1 LYLFSFDH
9 TWLKLKGEIKM
20 PDNPI
25 ITTLTPILGIIL
37 LALTIWALVLLI
49 KGRPRFLAIYL
60 MSLTALFT
68 IMEGAGTTCVALA
81 AEEFGDSFAKLA
93 DYQWLYILFVIG
105 GIAIGVMMFRAVYLL
120 AKVRANAYR
129 YSIISLIL
137 GILIGGIHMAVSR
150 SLRGSSMPV
159 DGVVYVTILT
169 LIVFLLFRIRD
180 TWKKLVSG
188 PNDDG
193 ETNLA
198 GGAAAIACGAT
209 SLTIQYMMA
218 STHTIN
224 GVNYGDAF
232 HTSMTLIGW
241 GFILVGISLIA
252 SVQFRLKAPS
262 EARLEESRPA

>member
-1 LYLFSFDH
+1 
-9 TWLKLKGEIKM
+9 M

-25 ITTLTPILGIIL
+25 ISILTPILGILL
-37 LALTIWALVLLI
+37 LALLIWALVLLI

-68 IMEGAGTTCVALA
+68 VCEGTGTTCVALA
-81 AEEFGDSFAKLA
+81 AEKFGDSFAKLV
-93 DYQWLYILFVIG
+93 DYQWLYILFVVG
-105 GIAIGVMMFRAVYLL
+105 AIAIGVMMFRAVYLL
-120 AKVRANAYR
+120 AKMRANAYR
-129 YSIISLIL
+129 YSIISMIL
-137 GILIGGIHMAVSR
+137 GILIGGIHMVVSR

-159 DGVVYVTILT
+159 DGVVYATIVT
-169 LIVFLLFRIRD
+169 LIVFLLFRIRG

-198 GGAAAIACGAT
+198 SGAAAIACGGL
-209 SLTIQYMMA
+209 SLMIQYMMA

-232 HTSMTLIGW
+232 HTSMTVIGW
-241 GFILVGISLIA
+241 VSILVGISLIVA
-252 SVQFRLKAPS
+252 IYLKQKTLSMFLAKESPS
-262 EARLEESRPA
+262 A